1 MRLGSKHTTAG
12 VDDVKRAHLA
22 YGKRL
27 RKEVCALTTLR
38 LTNDSVATSSA
49 NQRCAE
55 AVKTLQSASVA
66 RSETDAWASRKPVLR
81 VAQQRCSCCNA
92 AHHATL
98 RAKRPRHQATAQV
111 VERLLEHAVPLG
123 PFADLVDR
131 VNDGRV
137 VAVSEDLADVLKR
150 VLGVFAK

>member
-55 AVKTLQSASVA
+55 AVKIRQSASVA
-66 RSETDAWASRKPVLR
+66 RSETDAWASRKQCFVSFSSAARAATRLTMQRYERNDR
-81 VAQQRCSCCNA
+81 VIR
-92 AHHATL
+92 
-98 RAKRPRHQATAQV
+98 
-111 VERLLEHAVPLG
+111 RLLRLSSVSLNMRS
-123 PFADLVDR
+123 LWDR
-131 VNDGRV
+131 SRILLT
-137 VAVSEDLADVLKR
+137 A
-150 VLGVFAK
+150 